1 MNKRVQAVLPWVV
14 AVFASISMVA
24 EVFVQVYP
32 HATFWRSV
40 STGSLV
46 LLVVAVL
53 AMRSEGSGA

>member
-1 MNKRVQAVLPWVV
+1 MPWVV